1 MQIQISIAAQAYAQ
15 RFVPPRL
22 HRGDTDRPHS
32 LHCLACTTVLPDP
45 VPDSAAEAQVDRVID
60 GLLNG
65 LQWRASVFH
74 VGQYCGRWRAS
85 TAGRARAS
93 FHLILD
99 GRCWLHLPGQPS
111 VELQPRDGVF
121 LSRDVPHFISPYA
134 DPDMA
139 CAPQAMRPATGD
151 AGIGETALA
160 CGFFTFEGPMR
171 GLLVD
176 AFPDHL
182 VLRGDDH
189 AMSGAS
195 MLFDLMRAEALRT
208 GTEPSA
214 VMDRLVGLL
223 FFYGLRQLAHGD
235 ARARGIWSL
244 LRRPGFAPLVAELLR
259 DPARNWS
266 VADMAARVCLSRATF
281 FRQFA
286 EACGQPP
293 QQFLLLLRM
302 QLAARRLAQGE
313 AIGQVAEA
321 VGYESYAAF
330 SRAFKRVM
338 GEQPGAWQRA
348 QAHCC

>member
-1 MQIQISIAAQAYAQ
+1 M
-15 RFVPPRL
+15 
-22 HRGDTDRPHS
+22 
-32 LHCLACTTVLPDP
+32 LPDP

-85 TAGRARAS
+85 TAGRARAC

-214 VMDRLVGLL
+214 VMDTR
-223 FFYGLRQLAHGD
+223 
-235 ARARGIWSL
+235 
-244 LRRPGFAPLVAELLR
+244 
-259 DPARNWS
+259 
-266 VADMAARVCLSRATF
+266 
-281 FRQFA
+281 
-286 EACGQPP
+286 
-293 QQFLLLLRM
+293 
-302 QLAARRLAQGE
+302 
-313 AIGQVAEA
+313 
-321 VGYESYAAF
+321 
-330 SRAFKRVM
+330 
-338 GEQPGAWQRA
+338 
-348 QAHCC
+348 

>member
-1 MQIQISIAAQAYAQ
+1 MH
-15 RFVPPRL
+15 P
-22 HRGDTDRPHS
+22 D
-32 LHCLACTTVLPDP
+32 PDP
-45 VPDSAAEAQVDRVID
+45 VSVPVPVPDNGPQAQIDRVID

-93 FHLILD
+93 FHLVLD

-111 VELQPRDGVF
+111 VALQPRDGVF

-139 CAPQAMRPATGD
+139 CAPQTMRPMAAETGVGA
-151 AGIGETALA
+151 AGLGAAGVGETALA

-182 VLRGDDH
+182 VLHGADQ

-195 MLFDLMRAEALRT
+195 TLFDLMRAEALRT

-223 FFYGLRQLAHGD
+223 FFYALRQLAQGD

-259 DPARNWS
+259 DPGRSWS

-302 QLAARRLAQGE
+302 QLASRRLAQGE
-313 AIGQVAEA
+313 AIAQVAQA

-338 GEQPGAWQRA
+338 GEQPGAWQKACAR
-348 QAHCC
+348 CC

>member
-1 MQIQISIAAQAYAQ
+1 
-15 RFVPPRL
+15 
-22 HRGDTDRPHS
+22 
-32 LHCLACTTVLPDP
+32 
-45 VPDSAAEAQVDRVID
+45 
-60 GLLNG
+60 
-65 LQWRASVFH
+65 
-74 VGQYCGRWRAS
+74 
-85 TAGRARAS
+85 
-93 FHLILD
+93 
-99 GRCWLHLPGQPS
+99 
-111 VELQPRDGVF
+111 
-121 LSRDVPHFISPYA
+121 
-134 DPDMA
+134 
-139 CAPQAMRPATGD
+139 
-151 AGIGETALA
+151 
-160 CGFFTFEGPMR
+160 MR

-259 DPARNWS
+259 EPARNWS

-302 QLAARRLAQGE
+302 QLAAPAGPGRGDRPGGRGRGLRVLCGFLACLQARDGRAARRLAARAGTLLL
-313 AIGQVAEA
+313 
-321 VGYESYAAF
+321 
-330 SRAFKRVM
+330 SRHPSPPHLPA
-338 GEQPGAWQRA
+338 G
-348 QAHCC
+348 